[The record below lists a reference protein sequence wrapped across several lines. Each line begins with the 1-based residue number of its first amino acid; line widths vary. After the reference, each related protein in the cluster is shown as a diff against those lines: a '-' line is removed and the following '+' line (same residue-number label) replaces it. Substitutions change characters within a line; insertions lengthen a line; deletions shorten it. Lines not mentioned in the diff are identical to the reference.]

1 MRSLSKYR
9 ISISNIR
16 RNKLRNS
23 MVILSFILA
32 VLLGS
37 IILGPVYGIQNYYV
51 KTVNEAGFNVI
62 AIFSGNFASSSGS
75 FVPPTKYLNI
85 STVSYIEKL
94 ENVYAVAPV
103 FLAGYFVFGNKSA
116 YLVGTNSQMK
126 QIATLDIF
134 KGNFV
139 GDSPSNSQFIKVDLG
154 YNVWNY
160 LLKGIDVNQTVS
172 LSLIIPYGYSYKTV
186 DISLKVIGLLKE
198 RPKIPSINVDPNNI
212 IIANIYDV
220 FNFLNFTNYN
230 LVPLDAIFVS
240 AKDFNSIDNLE
251 SNIIATLKNLG
262 FTKDKDYS
270 IISQKDAL
278 YYINNVFSQ
287 FYRFLNIIWA
297 AILSISS
304 LSILIVMFIT
314 VRERYKE
321 IGTLRA
327 IGARKIDV
335 LTMIL
340 VEAFVLSLIGVVIG
354 MVLGYIILNMLKFY
368 YAFMQTVTDSIIILT
383 YSVIVPEILVSS
395 IVFSLYPA
403 YIASKVAPSVA
414 LRYE

>member
-1 MRSLSKYR
+1 MRSLSRYR

-75 FVPPTKYLNI
+75 FVPLTKYLNI

-240 AKDFNSIDNLE
+240 AKDFNSIDSLE